1 MFKPVSDSRAY
12 SERIVSQITDA
23 IVKGDL
29 KPGDRM
35 PTERDLAEQFGVSR
49 TVVRDAVKTL
59 SGRGILKVRQGAG
72 IFVATP
78 EDAMPGALSALSSMI
93 LVGGPALRDHFEV
106 RKLLETQAAQW
117 AAARAKEHHLERLQ
131 QILDEAF
138 GFEDNPD
145 ALSERDAKFHAG
157 LAEASGNLVLVR
169 VMLVLL
175 DLLAASRR
183 ETLSIPGRAR
193 LSLED
198 HVRILEKV
206 KARDSS
212 GARQAM
218 LDHLESVES
227 SLKELHPELGIG
239 SSA

>member
-12 SERIVSQITDA
+12 SEKIVSQITDA

-59 SGRGILKVRQGAG
+59 AGRGILRVKQGAG

-78 EDAMPGALSALSSMI
+78 EEAMPGALSALSRMI

-106 RKLLETQAAQW
+106 RKILETQAAEW
-117 AAARAKEHHLERLQ
+117 AAERAKDHHLERLQ
-131 QILDEAF
+131 QILNDAF
-138 GFEDNPD
+138 RYENDPEV
-145 ALSERDAKFHAG
+145 LSERDARFHTG

-175 DLLAASRR
+175 DLLSASRR

-193 LSLED
+193 QSLED
-198 HVRILEKV
+198 HVRILEQV
-206 KARDSS
+206 KARNPA

-218 LDHLESVES
+218 LDHLESVET
-227 SLKELHPELGIG
+227 SLARIHPELGIG
-239 SSA
+239 VPA